1 MNSEEGLIR
10 SAMKAKERAYAPYSK
25 FRVGACILSGDKTYQ
40 GFNIENISYSLT
52 ICAERV
58 AAINA
63 ILNGAL
69 DFEKIVIASD
79 GKEFPYPCGACLQ
92 FLSEFAQDMDI
103 ILVNGEGKVEKTTLK
118 KLFPK
123 PFETSELK

>member
-1 MNSEEGLIR
+1 MNFEEGLIR

-25 FRVGACILSGDKTYQ
+25 FRVGASLLASRKIYQ
-40 GFNIENISYSLT
+40 GFNIENVSYSIT

-63 ILNGAL
+63 ILSGAL

-103 ILVNGEGKVEKTTLK
+103 ILVNGEGKVEETTLK

-123 PFETSELK
+123 PFEASGLK

>member
-25 FRVGACILSGDKTYQ
+25 FRVGASFLSSGKIYQ
-40 GFNIENISYSLT
+40 GFNIENVSYSIT

-79 GKEFPYPCGACLQ
+79 SEEFPYPCGACLQ

-103 ILVNGEGKVEKTTLK
+103 ILVNGEGKVEKTMLK